1 MKSISFYS
9 SNNITVIFL
18 LLVLMSGCGS
28 SNQSDIIAKIQ
39 PIMFKDKQSLYDRL
53 HPVGTA
59 TNLVVHSV
67 RKTTTQS
74 GDAVAIDYTI
84 NWKSLTTNNGF
95 TKCRMLID
103 RQSEKIEVKVLETNG
118 ITNEHIN
125 SWLKLGGE
133 TVLKAA
139 LSAAIGKVFK

>member
-67 RKTTTQS
+67 RKTTTQI

-84 NWKSLTTNNGF
+84 NWKTPITNDGF

-103 RQSEKIEVKVLETNG
+103 SQSKDITVEMLKTNG
-118 ITNEHIN
+118 ITKKNIN
-125 SWLKLGGE
+125 SWSE

-139 LSAAIGKVFK
+139 LSAAIGKFFKK